1 MSYDFDGQAEKL
13 LEKCMLCPRMC
24 GVNRIA
30 GETGYCGA
38 GPFIEVARTMLHKW
52 EEPCIS
58 GADPLRGSGA
68 VFFRHCSLGC
78 IYCQNY
84 EISGTGDRARDIA
97 RDRARDRA
105 RLSKERASAEKPV
118 SATRSALPEPLSVPR
133 FAGMLLQLQKKGAYN
148 INLVTPTH
156 YMPIIA
162 RAVIEAKRQG
172 LSVPVVYNT
181 GGYERAEMIEKLEG
195 IVDVFLTDLK
205 YLTDGTAKKYSNA
218 GNYVDNA
225 FEALEMMFDITG
237 RGLEFGDDGM
247 LKRGVIVRHLVLP
260 GHSYA
265 ASKIIKK
272 LYARYGDNII
282 YSLMNQYTPLPEAN
296 PRLSLFPELLKA
308 VDESEY
314 RQAVETLEELA
325 PKYAFIQEGG
335 TISESFIPDWNDT
348 YLTDADDSAFGEAP
362 GGF

>member
-1 MSYDFDGQAEKL
+1 MSYDFDVQAEKL

-24 GVNRIA
+24 GVNRVA

-38 GPFIEVARTMLHKW
+38 GAYIEVARTMLHKW

-58 GADPLRGSGA
+58 GSDPSRGSGA

-78 IYCQNY
+78 VYCQNY
-84 EISGTGDRARDIA
+84 EISGTGDSGTGGR
-97 RDRARDRA
+97 
-105 RLSKERASAEKPV
+105 ERFSQKRIPAERPV
-118 SATRSALPEPLSVPR
+118 SVPRFDLPEPLSVSR
-133 FAGMLLQLQKKGAYN
+133 FAGMLLQLQNKGAYN

-156 YMPIIA
+156 YMPLIA
-162 RAVIEAKRQG
+162 RAVIEAKKQG
-172 LSVPVVYNT
+172 LSIPVVYNT

-195 IVDVFLTDLK
+195 IVDVFLTDFK
-205 YLTDGTAKKYSNA
+205 YLTDGTAKKYSSA

-237 RGLEFGDDGM
+237 RGLEFDGDGM

-260 GHSYA
+260 GRSYA

-272 LYARYGDNII
+272 LYAKYGDNII

-296 PRLSLFPELLKA
+296 PRLALFPELLKA
-308 VDESEY
+308 VDDSEY
-314 RQAVETLEELA
+314 RQAVETLEELS

-348 YLTDADDSAFGEAP
+348 SLTDADDSASGETA
-362 GGF
+362 GGS

>member
-1 MSYDFDGQAEKL
+1 
-13 LEKCMLCPRMC
+13 MLCPRMC

-97 RDRARDRA
+97 RDI
-105 RLSKERASAEKPV
+105 
-118 SATRSALPEPLSVPR
+118 
-133 FAGMLLQLQKKGAYN
+133 AGMLLQLQKKGAYN

-156 YMPIIA
+156 YMPLIA

-308 VDESEY
+308 VDENEY

-348 YLTDADDSAFGEAP
+348 YLTDEDDSASGEAT